1 MSELTHQSKVFYSTM
16 SSRKLYYEA
25 LMINISMSGNYTFT
39 SVSSVDMYGYLYYNE
54 FDPLM
59 PCQNL
64 LQENDDIADDVLQF
78 QIQSTLQSFITYI
91 LVVTTY
97 HSNRTGKFSIISQGP
112 KKVQIMRMNSVLVSG
127 EFANHFC
134 SAKCNDRFLF
144 FDRSHCT
151 DPS

>member
-1 MSELTHQSKVFYSTM
+1 
-16 SSRKLYYEA
+16 
-25 LMINISMSGNYTFT
+25 
-39 SVSSVDMYGYLYYNE
+39 
-54 FDPLM
+54 M

-78 QIQSTLQSFITYI
+78 QIQSTLQSFVTYI